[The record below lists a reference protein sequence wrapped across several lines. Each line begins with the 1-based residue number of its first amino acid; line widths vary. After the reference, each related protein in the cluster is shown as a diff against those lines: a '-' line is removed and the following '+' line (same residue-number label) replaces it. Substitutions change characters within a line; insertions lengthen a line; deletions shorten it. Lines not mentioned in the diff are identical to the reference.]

1 MKTFKQF
8 KEGAIS
14 PKHYDSIPVTV
25 DDAITNRIRTLD
37 MIKKSNDKF
46 RKGTRFNLPLPLA
59 KRGKINSDVLK
70 SNPQLNPDKPGDYIK
85 LKRLSAKI
93 KKA

>member
-8 KEGAIS
+8 KESAKS
-14 PKHYDSIPVTV
+14 PKDYDPIPVTV

-37 MIKKSNDKF
+37 MIKKSNDEF
-46 RKGTRFNLPLPLA
+46 RKSTGFNLPLPLA
-59 KRGKINSDVLK
+59 KKKTN
-70 SNPQLNPDKPGDYIK
+70 
-85 LKRLSAKI
+85 I

>member
-14 PKHYDSIPVTV
+14 PKDYDPIPVTV

-37 MIKKSNDKF
+37 LIKKSNDAF
-46 RKGTRFNLPLPLA
+46 RKSTRFNLPLPLV
-59 KRGKINSDVLK
+59 KKKTN
-70 SNPQLNPDKPGDYIK
+70 IK
-85 LKRLSAKI
+85 AT
-93 KKA
+93 